1 MFVWN
6 GCSKQEIL
14 LCLSFFKTII
24 LFNCD
29 IRACYGFVSI
39 AGHACVVC
47 SLQTENLITVLKY
60 SPPINIMCR

>member
-6 GCSKQEIL
+6 GCSKQEML
-14 LCLSFFKTII
+14 LSFFLKTII

-47 SLQTENLITVLKY
+47 RLK
-60 SPPINIMCR
+60 I

>member
-1 MFVWN
+1 M
-6 GCSKQEIL
+6 
-14 LCLSFFKTII
+14 SFFLKTII

-47 SLQTENLITVLKY
+47 SLQTGKSDHCPKILTLPLILCAGSILIKLDF
-60 SPPINIMCR
+60 SMF